1 MPKKNII
8 EIHNLGELKL
18 LAKKI
23 NKLLKKFNFPIFLN
37 GEIGAGK
44 TTFAKILIK
53 LLNTKIVNVGSPTF
67 NIANTYEYN
76 NNINIWH
83 FDLYRI
89 IDENELAIFDMPDI
103 LNNQIA
109 IIEWANKFS
118 SLIDYNPNT
127 LIIEIIVKNKIREFN
142 FYCKNEMI
150 LNNLKE
156 KNR

>member
-1 MPKKNII
+1 MKLELASYKAIKYACLNFHYAKSVPVNTIGFSVFNSKN
-8 EIHNLGELKL
+8 EWSGVVLYGT
-18 LAKKI
+18 
-23 NKLLKKFNFPIFLN
+23 
-37 GEIGAGK
+37 GA
-44 TTFAKILIK
+44 
-53 LLNTKIVNVGSPTF
+53 NN
-67 NIANTYEYN
+67 NIANTYEY

>member
-23 NKLLKKFNFPIFLN
+23 HKMLKKFNFPIFLN

-53 LLNTKIVNVGSPTF
+53 LLNPKIVKVGSPTF

-76 NNINIWH
+76 TINIWH

-127 LIIEIIVKNKIREFN
+127 LIIEMIVKNKIRELH
-142 FYCKNEMI
+142 FYCKNEII